1 MKKNICFM
9 LAMALIGVPASS
21 KVVLPSVYT
30 DNMVVQ
36 QLSTL
41 RIHGKATPGSQ
52 VTLQTSWSRMAQQ
65 VEADAT
71 GEWYMEVGTPK
82 AGGPHT
88 LTFSDG
94 EELTLSN
101 VMAGEVW
108 LGSGQSNME
117 MPVAGWGKVLNY
129 EEEIRNANY
138 PSIRLFQVKRETDV
152 QKRDRFNLAYDM
164 GGWQECSP
172 QTVPEFSALCY
183 FFALRLWEELKVP
196 VGVIDDNW
204 GGTPCEAWVSADA
217 LGAVTGFKDQVERMR
232 ALGFNRQ
239 AIQEDNDA
247 RTTAWLQ
254 AVEKGDKGTYGAM
267 PWHTA
272 ELDDSQWGTMELPT
286 HWEKAGLPGLDGVV
300 WFRRTIEVPAAW
312 EGKQL
317 TLSLGP
323 VDDADVTYWNGTRVG
338 ATEGYDT
345 PRTYTIDARLVK
357 AGKATIV
364 VRVNDISSEG
374 GIWGKPTQM
383 ALMQGNERME
393 LAGAWRYAVGYDLR
407 QAGARPLAINHPHYP
422 TVLFN
427 AMIHPLIDFPVKG
440 ILWYQGC
447 TNVGRE
453 TQHEVLF
460 QTLIHDW
467 RKQWQNPDMPF
478 YFVQLANYLAPSD
491 LQPESAWAFLRE
503 SQARA
508 LCLPNTGMVCNID
521 LGDAQDIHPKTKRE
535 VGRRMAAIALHHTY
549 GQKKVSWTAPVYKDY
564 TVDEEGRVTITFRQP
579 EGCESLVEEDNLPG
593 FIIASADR
601 RWHVA
606 KARTEGDKVVVWAD
620 DVPRPVAVRYGWAD
634 NPTCTLRTASGLH
647 VAPFR
652 TDDWPRQ

>member
-41 RIHGKATPGSQ
+41 RIHGKATPDSQ

-232 ALGFNRQ
+232 ALGFNR
-239 AIQEDNDA
+239 
-247 RTTAWLQ
+247 
-254 AVEKGDKGTYGAM
+254 
-267 PWHTA
+267 
-272 ELDDSQWGTMELPT
+272 
-286 HWEKAGLPGLDGVV
+286 
-300 WFRRTIEVPAAW
+300 
-312 EGKQL
+312 
-317 TLSLGP
+317 
-323 VDDADVTYWNGTRVG
+323 
-338 ATEGYDT
+338 
-345 PRTYTIDARLVK
+345 
-357 AGKATIV
+357 
-364 VRVNDISSEG
+364 
-374 GIWGKPTQM
+374 
-383 ALMQGNERME
+383 
-393 LAGAWRYAVGYDLR
+393 
-407 QAGARPLAINHPHYP
+407 
-422 TVLFN
+422 
-427 AMIHPLIDFPVKG
+427 
-440 ILWYQGC
+440 
-447 TNVGRE
+447 
-453 TQHEVLF
+453 
-460 QTLIHDW
+460 
-467 RKQWQNPDMPF
+467 
-478 YFVQLANYLAPSD
+478 
-491 LQPESAWAFLRE
+491 
-503 SQARA
+503 
-508 LCLPNTGMVCNID
+508 
-521 LGDAQDIHPKTKRE
+521 
-535 VGRRMAAIALHHTY
+535 
-549 GQKKVSWTAPVYKDY
+549 
-564 TVDEEGRVTITFRQP
+564 
-579 EGCESLVEEDNLPG
+579 
-593 FIIASADR
+593 
-601 RWHVA
+601 
-606 KARTEGDKVVVWAD
+606 
-620 DVPRPVAVRYGWAD
+620 
-634 NPTCTLRTASGLH
+634 
-647 VAPFR
+647 
-652 TDDWPRQ
+652 